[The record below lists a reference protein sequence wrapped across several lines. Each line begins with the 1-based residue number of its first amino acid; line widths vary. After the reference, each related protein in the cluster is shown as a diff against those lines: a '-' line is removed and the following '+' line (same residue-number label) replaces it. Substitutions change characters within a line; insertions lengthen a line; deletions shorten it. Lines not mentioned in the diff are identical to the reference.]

1 MGRHYGPDA
10 PVGNQETAVPLRKRG
25 VIARKTGLSVRP
37 YLNNNTMCEKLKN
50 YPRLKRLLSMGFF
63 ISGIIPILIIAAGS
77 IYNFKQLSINDIEVT
92 ARQVTEHRNDVINTF
107 LQSQVNFLSTLMN
120 LYQLDSLKD
129 QGNLNKLFLA
139 VNREG
144 KEGEIVDLQLIDT
157 NGKQLAYVGP
167 YQEKVQGKDYKESP
181 WFSEVLVRGTYVS
194 DVFSGFR
201 NYPHFVIALTDPLKT
216 FVLRATINSGIFNS
230 LLYSAQIGANGDA
243 FILNSNGEFQTPSLQ
258 KATKLSEMEIKMLKH
273 HSGTELISDNDF
285 LYASK
290 WLNGNM
296 WLLVVK
302 TKVADSLEGYY
313 KYRNRIIFTVLITA
327 ALFLLIASGISHFIV
342 NRIQRTDREQT
353 ALDQQMA
360 HIEKMANIGRL
371 AAGIAHEINNPLQL
385 IQMQAG
391 WIDELLQEESP
402 AQVENLDEYRKSVG
416 KIKQHVNRAGTITHR
431 LLGFSRKI
439 SSEYDVQLN
448 ELIQETISFLEGEA
462 NSNNIIINM
471 QFDEGLPMIRTDGAQ
486 VQQALLNLV
495 ENSLDAVGSGGQ
507 IDITTSRSAKEVSV
521 QIADNGPGIKPEILE
536 KIWEP
541 FFTTKEAGKGTGLGL
556 SICSDIAHKLG
567 GTVTVE
573 NKPQGGAVFTL
584 KLPLRG

>member
-1 MGRHYGPDA
+1 MR
-10 PVGNQETAVPLRKRG
+10 
-25 VIARKTGLSVRP
+25 
-37 YLNNNTMCEKLKN
+37 EKFKN
-50 YPRLKRLLSMGFF
+50 YLRLKRLLSTGFF
-63 ISGIIPILIIAAGS
+63 ISGIVPILIIASGS

-92 ARQVTEHRNDVINTF
+92 ARQVVEHRNDVLNTF
-107 LQSQVNFLSTLMN
+107 LQSQVTFLSTLMN
-120 LYQLDSLKD
+120 LYQLDALKNED
-129 QGNLNKLFLA
+129 NFQKLFLA
-139 VNREG
+139 INREG

-157 NGKQLAYVGP
+157 TGKQLAYVGP
-167 YQEKVQGKDYKESP
+167 YQDKVEGKDYKDSP
-181 WFSEVLVRGTYVS
+181 WFNEVLVRGTYVS

-201 NYPHFVIALTDPLKT
+201 NYPHFVIALTDPMKT
-216 FVLRATINSGIFNS
+216 FVIRATINSGIFNS

-258 KATKLSEMEIKMLKH
+258 KATTLSETEVRMLKH
-273 HSGTELISDNDF
+273 HSGTEIIDDGTY

-302 TKVADSLEGYY
+302 TKIIDSLGGYY
-313 KYRNRIIFTVLITA
+313 KYRNRIIFIVVVTA
-327 ALFLLIASGISHFIV
+327 ALFLLIAGGISRFIV
-342 NRIQRTDREQT
+342 ERIQRADREQT

-391 WIDELLQEESP
+391 WIDELLQEENP
-402 AQVENLDEYRKSVG
+402 GAVANLDEYRESVG

-439 SSEYDVQLN
+439 SAEYDVQLN
-448 ELIQETISFLEGEA
+448 ELIKETISFLESEA
-462 NSNNIIINM
+462 HSNNIALNLRL
-471 QFDEGLPMIRTDGAQ
+471 QEDLPTIRTDGAQ
-486 VQQALLNLV
+486 VQQVLLNLI
-495 ENSLDAVGSGGQ
+495 ENSLDAVGADGQ
-507 IDITTSRSAKEVSV
+507 VDITTESKGQE
-521 QIADNGPGIKPEILE
+521 IFIMIIDNGPGIKPEILE
-536 KIWEP
+536 RIWDP

-567 GTVTVE
+567 GSITAE
-573 NKPQGGAVFTL
+573 NRVNGGARFTL
-584 KLPLRG
+584 KLPLRI

>member
-1 MGRHYGPDA
+1 MR
-10 PVGNQETAVPLRKRG
+10 
-25 VIARKTGLSVRP
+25 
-37 YLNNNTMCEKLKN
+37 EKLKN
-50 YPRLKRLLSMGFF
+50 YLRLKRLLSTGFF
-63 ISGIIPILIIAAGS
+63 ISGIIPILIIASGS

-92 ARQVTEHRNDVINTF
+92 ARQVVENRNDVINTF
-107 LQSQVNFLSTLMN
+107 LQGQVNFLSTLMH
-120 LYQLDSLKD
+120 LYQLDFLKD
-129 QGNLNKLFLA
+129 QDNFNKLFLA

-144 KEGEIVDLQLIDT
+144 SKGEIVDLQLIDT

-167 YQEKVQGKDYKESP
+167 YQDKVEGKNYKESP
-181 WFSEVLVRGTYVS
+181 WFSEVLVRGAYVS

-201 NYPHFVIALTDPLKT
+201 NYPHFVIALTDPMKT

-258 KATKLSEMEIKMLKH
+258 KAPKLSEMEIRMLKH
-273 HSGTELISDNDF
+273 HSGTELFTDDEY

-302 TKVADSLEGYY
+302 TRITDSLEGYY
-313 KYRNRIIFTVLITA
+313 KYRNRIIFMVIITA
-327 ALFLLIASGISHFIV
+327 ALFLLISAGISRFIV
-342 NRIQRTDREQT
+342 DRIQRADREQT
-353 ALDQQMA
+353 TLDQQMA

-391 WIDELLQEESP
+391 WIDELLQEENP
-402 AQVENLDEYRKSVG
+402 KNIENLEEYRKSVG
-416 KIKQHVNRAGTITHR
+416 KIKQHVHRAGTITHR

-439 SSEYDVQLN
+439 SAEYDVQLN
-448 ELIQETISFLEGEA
+448 ELIRETISFLESEA
-462 NSNNIIINM
+462 NSNNIVLNLH
-471 QFDEGLPMIRTDGAQ
+471 FEESLPMIKTDGAQ
-486 VQQALLNLV
+486 VQQILMNLI
-495 ENSLDAVGSGGQ
+495 ENSLDAVGSEGQ
-507 IDITTSRSAKEVSV
+507 VDITTSRSAKEVYV
-521 QIADNGPGIKPEILE
+521 QIADSGPGITPELLE
-536 KIWEP
+536 RIWEP

-567 GTVTVE
+567 GTITVE
-573 NKPQGGAVFTL
+573 NRPQSGALFTL
-584 KLPLRG
+584 KLPLRS